1 MVHRYTDKEYQMLL
15 DNIVILVDTREQNNK
30 HITDWFDKNNIK
42 WESKKLHTGDYNF
55 KITKNDSLCRD
66 VYFTDMVI
74 IERKGSIDELA
85 ENITD
90 KSGRFLRELGR
101 FINVDNC
108 NLIIENDTL
117 DDIFYGNFNSKINKT
132 ALMRTML
139 TLRQRHNFHV
149 DFISKDNIAEYIYEL
164 CLNTLNQNILR
175 G

>member
-1 MVHRYTDKEYQMLL
+1 MVHRYTDKEYNTLL
-15 DNIVILVDTREQNNK
+15 DNMVILVDTREQNNK
-30 HITDWFDKNNIK
+30 HITDWFDNHGIK

-55 KITKNDSLCRD
+55 KILKNDALFKD
-66 VYFTDMVI
+66 IYFTDMLI
-74 IERKGSIDELA
+74 IERKGNIDELA

-101 FINVDNC
+101 FVKIDSC
-108 NLIIENDTL
+108 NLVVENDTL
-117 DDIFYGNFNSKINKT
+117 DDILFGNFSSKINKT

-139 TLRQRHNFHV
+139 TLRQRHNFHI
-149 DFISKDNIAEYIYEL
+149 DFIGKENIAEYIYEL